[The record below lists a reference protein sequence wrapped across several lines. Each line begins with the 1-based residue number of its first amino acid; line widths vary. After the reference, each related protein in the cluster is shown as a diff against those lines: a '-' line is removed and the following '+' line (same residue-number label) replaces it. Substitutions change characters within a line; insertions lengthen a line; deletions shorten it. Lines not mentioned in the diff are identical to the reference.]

1 MLARAIL
8 IAAGAALL
16 ASCGEPVVC
25 DHKGFIVIPKDASM
39 EDDLKWRGENRDLLN
54 RRMAAVSNEDG
65 QAQFYSKQ
73 ALTKAASC
81 P

>member
-16 ASCGEPVVC
+16 TSCGEPVKC
-25 DHKGFIVIPKDASM
+25 DFKGFIVIPESASM
-39 EDDLKWRGENRDLLN
+39 EDDLKWRAENRALIN
-54 RRMAAVSNEDG
+54 RRMAALSNDDG

-73 ALTKAASC
+73 ALEKAASC